1 MQDSHVLQGKV
12 TESRTK
18 QLNDRRKT
26 YRNFF
31 LETIASRN
39 ERVLMVLE
47 IFLSDPKEVAIN
59 NIHTDEE
66 TRYSC

>member
-1 MQDSHVLQGKV
+1 MTG
-12 TESRTK
+12 E
-18 QLNDRRKT
+18 RR
-26 YRNFF
+26 YRHFF

-47 IFLSDPKEVAIN
+47 MFLSDPKEVAIN